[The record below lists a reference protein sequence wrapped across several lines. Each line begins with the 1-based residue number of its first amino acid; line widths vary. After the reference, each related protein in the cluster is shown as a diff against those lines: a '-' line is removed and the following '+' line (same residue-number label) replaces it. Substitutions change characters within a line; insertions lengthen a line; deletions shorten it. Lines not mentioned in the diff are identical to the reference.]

1 MSSEPLLPIRDIAR
15 LTGVNPVTLRAW
27 ERRYGLI
34 VPQRTAKG
42 HRLYSQEQLGR
53 VRLILGWLDRGASV
67 GQVRALLAQ
76 QSTAMPELEGEW
88 QTRARQLIEAIGRL
102 SQRALDQQLNQ
113 AMALYPAITLCERLL
128 LPVLEHLA
136 QRWQPPFEAELET
149 VFFHGWL
156 RSKLGARVYHDVQ
169 SLEGPAVLLATD
181 NREPFDAHFWLTA
194 WLLSSSGQAV
204 ETLEQ
209 PVTARQLQHAVS
221 RLTPCAVVMHLGR
234 SPDAS
239 ALRRML
245 EGIHVPVLLGG
256 PSVATHRSDLQDLAT
271 SGHVL
276 FDTPH
281 AALRHVQTFKH
292 ASTSLSPPDED
303 HHAPDLAT
311 Q

>member
-1 MSSEPLLPIRDIAR
+1 MSSETLLPIRDVAR

-53 VRLILGWLDRGASV
+53 VRVILGWLDRGASV
-67 GQVRALLAQ
+67 GQVRALLEQ
-76 QSTAMPELEGEW
+76 QSTALPELQGEW
-88 QTRARQLIEAIGRL
+88 QVRAKQLIEAIGRL

-113 AMALYPAITLCERLL
+113 AMALYPAITLCEHLL

-136 QRWQPPFEAELET
+136 HRWQPPFEAELET

-209 PVTARQLQHAVS
+209 PVTGRQLQQAVL
-221 RLTPCAVVMHLGR
+221 RLAPCAVVLHLGR
-234 SPDAS
+234 SLDLAT
-239 ALRRML
+239 LRRTL
-245 EGIHVPVLLGG
+245 EGIHAPVLLGG
-256 PSVATHRSDLQDLAT
+256 PSITTHQADLQDFVQAGRL
-271 SGHVL
+271 L

-281 AALRHVQTFKH
+281 AALRRFQAIKH
-292 ASTSLSPPDED
+292 ASTYLSPPDED
-303 HHAPDLAT
+303 PACT
-311 Q
+311 

>member
-1 MSSEPLLPIRDIAR
+1 MSSETLLPIRDVAR

-53 VRLILGWLDRGASV
+53 VRVILGWLDRGASV
-67 GQVRALLAQ
+67 GQVRALLEQ
-76 QSTAMPELEGEW
+76 QSTVLPELEGEW
-88 QTRARQLIEAIGRL
+88 QTRARQLIDAIGRL

-181 NREPFDAHFWLTA
+181 NREPFDAHFWLAA

-209 PVTARQLQHAVS
+209 PVTGRQLQQAVE
-221 RLTPCAVVMHLGR
+221 RLTPCAVMLHLGR
-234 SPDAS
+234 SLDVS
-239 ALRRML
+239 TLRRTL

-256 PSVATHRSDLQDLAT
+256 PSLALHRTGLQDLAET
-271 SGHVL
+271 GRSL

-281 AALRHVQTFKH
+281 AALRHFQAIKH
-292 ASTSLSPPDED
+292 ASNYLSLPDED
-303 HHAPDLAT
+303 HPCN
-311 Q
+311 